1 MKSQPDTQDRCT
13 IAGSVSNIA
22 IIGHIFAIE
31 ENPGFHERYMTAS
44 DKRVLVI
51 SDMRKGVKLF
61 IDGSRVNTITTTTMV
76 TIA

>member
-1 MKSQPDTQDRCT
+1 MKSGRHPRPVYR

-51 SDMRKGVKLF
+51 SDMRKVWPNF
-61 IDGSRVNTITTTTMV
+61 S
-76 TIA
+76 

>member
-1 MKSQPDTQDRCT
+1 MYEVTAGRHPRPVYR
-13 IAGSVSNIA
+13 IAGSSNIA

-51 SDMRKGVKLF
+51 SDMRKVWQLF
-61 IDGSRVNTITTTTMV
+61 IDGSGEYDNDNND
-76 TIA
+76 